1 MPVKQSRTESLLN
14 ETQQEEVPLAEEPSR
29 FDETFSVVE
38 STVIVDEP
46 IEPSIVV
53 EQKLENHFRP

>member
-1 MPVKQSRTESLLN
+1 MPVKQSKTESLLN
-14 ETQQEEVPLAEEPSR
+14 ETQQEEVVPLTEEPSR

-53 EQKLENHFRP
+53 E